1 MKKYNVF
8 GFHISLDVRRNH
20 NRGKEADI
28 YSHEYLLREKI
39 MYYILLMSI
48 ACFFYYIP
56 LVMRDKYY
64 KVGDIA
70 ISDIFA
76 PKTIVFRD
84 DDTREKIIQEIVDT
98 SQREYIFS
106 SDTRQIYVDLLQKF
120 MQEAI
125 EVKKGSSKSIDY
137 NYYEKQ
143 TGKKFPETVDKE
155 LMSYRVKDLTYLK
168 SLWINDLTA
177 IYNAGVYRENDYSQ
191 DTTILRY
198 GAPFDK
204 EFEELTNLEKDVL
217 SVFISP
223 NYIYDSKGT
232 TVELEEKLKQIP
244 EQYMQ
249 IKAGTLIA
257 SKGEVLDKRKIHILE
272 SLGIYSFKRGLIIL
286 LSTILY
292 LIFVSSIFYT
302 IALHLFQ
309 NEILN
314 KNKFRGVFLIL
325 LAIFGLFWIVPLD
338 MIYFIPLD
346 SALFLLVFLTGKRY
360 SSFIY
365 TSVLAFLLPLTD
377 YNLTLFT
384 MYLICLSFSI
394 FLIQKVNTR
403 NGLIAT
409 GIQLSIFKL
418 FLFFILS
425 FFAKEESFNM
435 MFESMQIMISGFFSG
450 MIAIA
455 LLPFFERTFNILTI
469 FQLSELGDLSH
480 PLLRKLAM
488 DAPGTFQHSMMVA
501 TLSENAALAIKAN
514 SVFTRV
520 ACYYHDIGKCKRPNY
535 YVENQKNGENPH
547 NDISPFMST
556 LIITSHTKD
565 GDNMAKKYQIPKEI
579 RDIMYEHQGT
589 TFLAY
594 FYNKAK
600 AIDPNVLKEEF
611 RYSGPKPRSKESAII
626 MLADSIEAA
635 VRSLS
640 VKTPKEVENMV
651 RKIINGKVE
660 DDQLSE
666 ADLTFKEIEMIVQ
679 SFLKTFSSIYH
690 ERLKYPGQKN

>member
-1 MKKYNVF
+1 M
-8 GFHISLDVRRNH
+8 
-20 NRGKEADI
+20 
-28 YSHEYLLREKI
+28 
-39 MYYILLMSI
+39 
-48 ACFFYYIP
+48 
-56 LVMRDKYY
+56 
-64 KVGDIA
+64 
-70 ISDIFA
+70 
-76 PKTIVFRD
+76 
-84 DDTREKIIQEIVDT
+84 
-98 SQREYIFS
+98 
-106 SDTRQIYVDLLQKF
+106 
-120 MQEAI
+120 
-125 EVKKGSSKSIDY
+125 
-137 NYYEKQ
+137 
-143 TGKKFPETVDKE
+143 
-155 LMSYRVKDLTYLK
+155 
-168 SLWINDLTA
+168 
-177 IYNAGVYRENDYSQ
+177 
-191 DTTILRY
+191 
-198 GAPFDK
+198 
-204 EFEELTNLEKDVL
+204 TNLEKDVL